1 MLAIG
6 PSAERAVGATIVASG
21 GSERTLHFY
30 VKVSPAREA
39 QRAGPRGRIDDSLV
53 WGYSPSVPYIS

>member
-1 MLAIG
+1 MLATG
-6 PSAERAVGATIVASG
+6 PTAERAVGATIVTSRY
-21 GSERTLHFY
+21 SERTLHFY

-39 QRAGPRGRIDDSLV
+39 QRAGPGGRTDDSLV

>member
-6 PSAERAVGATIVASG
+6 ARAEWAVGATIGASG
-21 GSERTLHFY
+21 GSEITLHFY

-39 QRAGPRGRIDDSLV
+39 QRAGPCGRIDDSLV
-53 WGYSPSVPYIS
+53 WGYSPSVLHIS